1 MPIKRIVVGVDGSEG
16 AAKALALT
24 AELAAAT
31 GAEVVAVHAFEPLAL
46 VGKIEPPLDFVK
58 IKHDTEELLRSE
70 WCEPLSQAGVPFRAV
85 VVEEDPVGALID
97 TAKAENGDLIVVG
110 TRGIGG
116 VRGVVLG
123 SVANKLPHKA
133 HVPVVI
139 VPPE

>member
-1 MPIKRIVVGVDGSEG
+1 MAIKRIIVGVDGSAG
-16 AAKALALT
+16 SAKALSLT

-58 IKHDTEELLRSE
+58 IKHETEEILRTE
-70 WCEPLSQAGVPFRAV
+70 WCAPLAGADVPFRTV
-85 VVEEDPVGALID
+85 VVEEDPVHALVD
-97 TAKAENGDLIVVG
+97 TAKAEGGDLIVVG
-110 TRGIGG
+110 TRGLGS
-116 VRGVVLG
+116 VRGAVLG